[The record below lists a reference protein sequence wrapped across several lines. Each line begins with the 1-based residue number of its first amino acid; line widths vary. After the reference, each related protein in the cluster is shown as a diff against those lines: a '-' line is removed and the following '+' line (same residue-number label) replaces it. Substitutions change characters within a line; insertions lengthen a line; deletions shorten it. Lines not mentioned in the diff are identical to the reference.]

1 MVSGMDTDSLVNS
14 LMQIEQLKIDKL
26 YRSKTLIEWKNE
38 SLRDVNN
45 TIREFRDKYMSV
57 LSPDTN
63 MYSSAVYKA
72 YDVDMVPDSSIKVT
86 AGGNAVAGNYVIDNI
101 TCIAE
106 SAKALSEGGIT
117 GGQGLNTSVALKDLS
132 LITPMEFI
140 DGAISFRINNVE
152 FTFSESD
159 SLQKVMNTVNNS
171 EANVNM
177 QYSSLSDSF
186 TLSTKNTGSSA
197 ELTVE
202 NILGNIFGVDSALGI
217 HTGTFTGA
225 DAKLQINGYD
235 VIKQSNTFTI
245 DGIEYNLR
253 GTLDTPVHF
262 NVSRNIEPT
271 VNKIKDFIGGYNK
284 LIEDLNERIYETKS
298 YNYQPL
304 TDIQKKDMSED
315 EIANWE
321 TEARKGLLRNDF
333 GISTLLSE
341 LRGSVYQKVEGL
353 NLSLFDIGI
362 TTGSYKGRGKLVIDE
377 QKLRS
382 AIQNN
387 PDNVMK
393 LFTVNSDS
401 KDNTTKYAE
410 SGFIP
415 RMLSSFTRYN
425 GRVDFTELSEQIS
438 EYNKRME
445 SMEIEMYRKSE
456 RVYRQF
462 AAMESALAEMNSQSA
477 WIAQQMGAV

>member
-1 MVSGMDTDSLVNS
+1 M
-14 LMQIEQLKIDKL
+14 
-26 YRSKTLIEWKNE
+26 
-38 SLRDVNN
+38 
-45 TIREFRDKYMSV
+45 
-57 LSPDTN
+57 
-63 MYSSAVYKA
+63 
-72 YDVDMVPDSSIKVT
+72 
-86 AGGNAVAGNYVIDNI
+86 
-101 TCIAE
+101 
-106 SAKALSEGGIT
+106 
-117 GGQGLNTSVALKDLS
+117 
-132 LITPMEFI
+132 
-140 DGAISFRINNVE
+140 
-152 FTFSESD
+152 
-159 SLQKVMNTVNNS
+159 
-171 EANVNM
+171 
-177 QYSSLSDSF
+177 
-186 TLSTKNTGSSA
+186 
-197 ELTVE
+197 
-202 NILGNIFGVDSALGI
+202 
-217 HTGTFTGA
+217 
-225 DAKLQINGYD
+225 
-235 VIKQSNTFTI
+235 
-245 DGIEYNLR
+245 
-253 GTLDTPVHF
+253 
-262 NVSRNIEPT
+262 
-271 VNKIKDFIGGYNK
+271 
-284 LIEDLNERIYETKS
+284 
-298 YNYQPL
+298 
-304 TDIQKKDMSED
+304 
-315 EIANWE
+315 
-321 TEARKGLLRNDF
+321 
-333 GISTLLSE
+333 LSE

-362 TTGSYKGRGKLVIDE
+362 TTGSYKGRGKIVIDE